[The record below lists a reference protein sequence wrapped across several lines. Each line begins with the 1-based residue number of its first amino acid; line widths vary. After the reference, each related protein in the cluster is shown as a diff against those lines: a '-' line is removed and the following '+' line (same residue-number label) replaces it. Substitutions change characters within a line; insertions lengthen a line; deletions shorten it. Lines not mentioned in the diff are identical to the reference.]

1 MICHL
6 DGCFPVFLIQP
17 FCKLKRIETIW
28 ACGTGWPKP
37 PKHWISQEHL
47 SSKWFL
53 LMWKVTPGTA
63 QLMPRQSIVIKSRMS
78 HLQMP
83 DMGQE
88 LSCLERMCMIS
99 VWSNFLALL
108 YLHGMY
114 LQNGQNT
121 PPTITHLLRR
131 WAYRIC
137 LIRGLCTYFI
147 AVNVVQ
153 ETWDKTCCVLWTLFI

>member
-1 MICHL
+1 MKQSINECLQQVPGIWFAMICHL

-63 QLMPRQSIVIKSRMS
+63 QLMPGQSLVIKSRMS

-83 DMGQE
+83 DYGPGTQ
-88 LSCLERMCMIS
+88 
-99 VWSNFLALL
+99 LL
-108 YLHGMY
+108 GTNVYDF
-114 LQNGQNT
+114 
-121 PPTITHLLRR
+121 
-131 WAYRIC
+131 C
-137 LIRGLCTYFI
+137 LIQLPGTLVSTLHVSTEWLEHASHHHTSFETLS
-147 AVNVVQ
+147 VQ
-153 ETWDKTCCVLWTLFI
+153 NLPHTWLMHMFYSR